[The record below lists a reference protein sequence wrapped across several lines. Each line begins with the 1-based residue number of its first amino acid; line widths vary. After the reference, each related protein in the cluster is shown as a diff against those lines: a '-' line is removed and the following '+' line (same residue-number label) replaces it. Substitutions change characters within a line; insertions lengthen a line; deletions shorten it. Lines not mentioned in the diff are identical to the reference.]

1 MARARTPTKKAM
13 VSGAALKDPARY
25 KNRSV
30 PANPNPVGAPY
41 KGMTRP
47 QLAVWREC
55 VANMPWLNAAH
66 RILLRQVCI
75 LAAKME
81 AGEELS
87 VSATHALSAMLSKL
101 GATPA
106 DESKVNHDP
115 GDDDSGS
122 EFFGGPPGSRLN

>member
-1 MARARTPTKKAM
+1 MARARTPTKKAI

-30 PANPNPVGAPY
+30 PSNPNPVGAPY

-75 LAAKME
+75 LAAKLE

-106 DESKVNHDP
+106 DESKVNHDS
-115 GDDDSGS
+115 GDDDAGE
-122 EFFGGPPGSRLN
+122 EFFGGSAGDRLN

>member
-25 KNRSV
+25 KNRSA

-55 VANMPWLNAAH
+55 VSNMPWLNAAH

-115 GDDDSGS
+115 GDDDSGN
-122 EFFGGPPGSRLN
+122 EFFGGPSGGRLN